1 MIYLDFKKKNEGMK
15 VQKVFR
21 EANKGEWNGYKR
33 WRVLEK
39 KRIDLTNEL
48 NRVDELLVEQEW
60 EQDSEQVVFKGGE
73 ENGWQRL
80 LEYVE

>member
-48 NRVDELLVEQEW
+48 NRVDELLVE
-60 EQDSEQVVFKGGE
+60 
-73 ENGWQRL
+73 
-80 LEYVE
+80 